1 MTQQR
6 LVFIG
11 DSITEWGRFEDPL
24 DLGDNY
30 VRIIRDL
37 LAIESPEMF
46 PEIIN
51 KGIGGNRISDLAER
65 WQEDVIA
72 LNPDWLSISIGI
84 NDVWR
89 QLDNPD
95 MEQIYPDQFERIYD
109 QLLKEVKNQTDAT
122 IILMEPTIIEEEIH
136 SRGNELLKAYLQ
148 ATHRLAEKYA
158 CILVPTHQAFLD
170 VLATGLDVPLTID
183 GVHMS
188 STGNQLMAKT
198 WLETVS
204 LFK

>member
-136 SRGNELLKAYLQ
+136 SRGNELLKAYLE

-158 CILVPTHQAFLD
+158 CILVPTHKAFLD

-198 WLETVS
+198 WLETVT